1 MVYKYNFVNPSCL
14 SKSKRH
20 NMLVLYESSCGYS
33 LFKVSDESK
42 LEKPDSI
49 YKAFATPEKAA
60 KV

>member
-1 MVYKYNFVNPSCL
+1 
-14 SKSKRH
+14 
-20 NMLVLYESSCGYS
+20 MLVLYESPCGYS